1 MMTADLDYLLMS
13 AAFIAWAAFMG
24 YVTGSIVWIL

>member
-1 MMTADLDYLLMS
+1 MITNDRAYLYMS
-13 AAFIAWAAFMG
+13 LAFIAWAAFMG